1 MTSRATRLLFLC
13 IMTFM
18 TALSAGDAP
27 QAPTPANDAQTPALQ
42 SARAAGYD
50 AESKIMELERQS
62 DQLIK
67 EAKIQ
72 NQKNQQSGGL
82 DQAKESEFRARIT
95 RIQQESRVAK
105 RTIAEGQNADEPEKS
120 AFESGM
126 ADARA
131 GKPRPT
137 VAGDAATAG
146 ANPNDSLKR
155 ARAKGHAIGLEMVA
169 SEQKTK
175 ELLNDAAEMERAG
188 NTTRLRLIRSEI
200 NKLLAEKTTRE
211 KAGLEY
217 ATGLTQAERDAY
229 IEGIQAAQ
237 AGK

>member
-1 MTSRATRLLFLC
+1 MTTLRLLILLV
-13 IMTFM
+13 MTFTTVM
-18 TALSAGDAP
+18 SAGDAL
-27 QAPTPANDAQTPALQ
+27 QT
-42 SARAAGYD
+42 ARAAGYD

-62 DQLIK
+62 DQLIA
-67 EAKIQ
+67 EAKVQ
-72 NQKNQQSGGL
+72 NVKNQQSGRL
-82 DQAKESEFRARIT
+82 DPAKESEFRARVT

-105 RTIAEGQNADEPEKS
+105 RAIADGRNADDPEKS
-120 AFESGM
+120 AFEAGM

-137 VAGDAATAG
+137 VVGDAATAG
-146 ANPNDSLKR
+146 ADPKDSLQR

-200 NKLLAEKTTRE
+200 NKLLAEKSTRE

-217 ATGLTQAERDAY
+217 VGGLTPAERDAY
-229 IEGIQAAQ
+229 IEGIQSAQ